1 MAVLAKPLV
10 ALDEMWNLLLKY
22 DEVDAVIN
30 YLQERKARSTAAAV
44 AKGWEPAVDYSTVY
58 EDVKEEPDT
67 DASTAASIR

>member
-1 MAVLAKPLV
+1 MVVLAKPLV
-10 ALDEMWNLLLKY
+10 ASDEMWNLSLKY

-30 YLQERKARSTAAAV
+30 YLQERKARSAAAAV
-44 AKGWEPAVDYSTVY
+44 AKEWEPVVDHSTVY

>member
-1 MAVLAKPLV
+1 
-10 ALDEMWNLLLKY
+10 MWNLSLKY

-30 YLQERKARSTAAAV
+30 YLQERKARSAAV
-44 AKGWEPAVDYSTVY
+44 VVAKEWEPAVDHSTVY